1 MIESLNEEQNAR
13 IEALKASR
21 EVLAE
26 HSGGPFSS
34 HVRSVSTVDLIAVAG
49 WIIDGKD
56 PWKPQTVQVE
66 PTYSFIGKETTID
79 PEIQNFVKNQT
90 EYTKDTD
97 PANGQCWKCGSVLSA
112 SEKCIN
118 LDCVESEP
126 I

>member
-56 PWKPQTVQVE
+56 PWNLKP
-66 PTYSFIGKETTID
+66 FKL
-79 PEIQNFVKNQT
+79 NQLT
-90 EYTKDTD
+90 R
-97 PANGQCWKCGSVLSA
+97 L
-112 SEKCIN
+112 SEKKQRLTLRFRTLLRIKRNTQGYRPSKWTMLEMRVCFKCFREVYKSR
-118 LDCVESEP
+118 LR
-126 I
+126 